1 LAKYYDG
8 GDKVKQIKLESL
20 RRKYELMLMEEDQ
33 KIADYFSKLM
43 DVVN

>member
-1 LAKYYDG
+1 
-8 GDKVKQIKLESL
+8 VKQIKLQSL

-33 KIADYFSKLM
+33 KIVDYFSKLM